1 MQQVIEQ
8 QVVKGINLLREYYI
22 QHKTIIDVL
31 AQNDEMFGAVKE
43 ISESE
48 SEIKSEIKINFQP

>member
-1 MQQVIEQ
+1 MQQVIAPQ
-8 QVVKGINLLREYYI
+8 FVKGIKLLREYYI

-31 AQNDEMFGAVKE
+31 AQDDELFRAVKE

-48 SEIKSEIKINFQP
+48 SDSKINFQP